1 MTSQALRAT
10 FAAGAAAL
18 VAVVWLGCSGD
29 DTSSSPG
36 VVTDPNVLCDQLCK
50 RVIGTCNEGAK
61 RMFRTEEQC
70 IKACLMFDTGVVG
83 GTTGNT
89 IRCRLAQA
97 EAGNCNGAG
106 ILGGTACGSPC
117 DGFCRVT
124 AKTCTG
130 SGAAQNPFGTEE
142 TCVETCESKIRFD
155 SAASQGT
162 EQEFFGADTL
172 NCRAQHL
179 LLALSQQDP
188 HCSHGAV
195 ESAVCKG
202 AGAGA
207 DAGGP

>member
-155 SAASQGT
+155 GAASQGT